1 MPITGPLKIAPA
13 PTGNGNGNGNGGGG
27 GKKWRAVGQAVST
40 DSTSAAAA
48 NLVID
53 GAAAAVSTV
62 SVSSA
67 VGSSPISCASA
78 ISSTISTSAAI
89 ADVGESGAPQ
99 QEVVTGGHETLSTV
113 DIGYLLTYDPIRL
126 PLVAIGCSA
135 AITSS
140 RSKFSGKLL
149 SPAGSRSAGSSP
161 SSSSRAIC
169 YAEDEA
175 EALSILALAA

>member
-40 DSTSAAAA
+40 DSTTAAAA
-48 NLVID
+48 NLVVD
-53 GAAAAVSTV
+53 GAVAAVSTV
-62 SVSSA
+62 SISAA
-67 VGSSPISCASA
+67 VGSSVISCASA
-78 ISSTISTSAAI
+78 ITSPRSTSAAI
-89 ADVGESGAPQ
+89 TDVGEAEAPQ
-99 QEVVTGGHETLSTV
+99 QEVVVGSHETLSTV
-113 DIGYLLTYDPIRL
+113 DIGYLLTYDPIQL
-126 PLVAIGCSA
+126 PLLAISCSVAV
-135 AITSS
+135 TSS
-140 RSKFSGKLL
+140 RSKFSRKIL